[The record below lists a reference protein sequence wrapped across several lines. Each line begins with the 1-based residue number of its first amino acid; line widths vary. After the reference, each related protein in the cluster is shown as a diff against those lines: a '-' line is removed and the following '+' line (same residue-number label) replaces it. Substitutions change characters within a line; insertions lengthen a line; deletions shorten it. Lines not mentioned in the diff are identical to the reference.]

1 MQQFSGSLFIDSI
14 LLIKFDL
21 PVEYFGSLLSWVVDH
36 IAYHLYYQNN
46 YLLCHGVYEYL
57 TDYLLSVNL
66 QILPVQE

>member
-1 MQQFSGSLFIDSI
+1 VQQFSGSLFIDSI

-21 PVEYFGSLLSWVVDH
+21 PVEYFGSLLSWVVYH
-36 IAYHLYYQNN
+36 IAYH
-46 YLLCHGVYEYL
+46 LLCHGVYEYL